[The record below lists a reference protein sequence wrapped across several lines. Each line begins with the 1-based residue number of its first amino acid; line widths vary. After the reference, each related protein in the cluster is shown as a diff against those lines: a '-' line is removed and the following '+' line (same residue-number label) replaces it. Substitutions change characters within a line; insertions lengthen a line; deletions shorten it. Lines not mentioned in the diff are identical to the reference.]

1 MNINPSIDLAFD
13 KMNDAGPR
21 PCTPYVWIVL
31 KDDRSECAVCC
42 DIYTSEEASRKLQE
56 FLNDAGMPQQ
66 STVYEATD
74 CITHDIYGEDAV
86 DAITM
91 AFLKYFESETC
102 IAENTFYEAPFDVD
116 FSIKIAWNG
125 KTYSFTLHPNGEI
138 SFAKKQNKNN
148 VI

>member
-1 MNINPSIDLAFD
+1 MSINPSIELTFD

-31 KDDRSECAVCC
+31 KDDRSECAVGC
-42 DIYTSEEASRKLQE
+42 DIYTPEEAPRKLKE
-56 FLNDAGMPQQ
+56 FLNDAGISPQ
-66 STVYEATD
+66 STAYEATD
-74 CITHDIYGEDAV
+74 CITLDIYGEDAV

-91 AFLKYFESETC
+91 ALLKYFESDTC
-102 IAENTFYEAPFDVD
+102 IAENTFYDAPFDVD
-116 FSIKIAWNG
+116 FSIKTAWNG
-125 KTYSFTLHPNGEI
+125 KTDSFTLHPDGEI